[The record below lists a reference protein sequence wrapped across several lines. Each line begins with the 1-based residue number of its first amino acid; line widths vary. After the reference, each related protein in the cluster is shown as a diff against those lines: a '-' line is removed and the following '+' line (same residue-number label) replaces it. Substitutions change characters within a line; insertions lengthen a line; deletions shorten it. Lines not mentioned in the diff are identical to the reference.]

1 MELRHLGVAAG
12 LNLKALVVEDLRQ
25 LLDRLSLPLRD
36 QVRMKLMPY
45 RDLRDRPLPLNR
57 LKRRPSP

>member
-1 MELRHLGVAAG
+1 MELRHLGVAVG

-25 LLDRLSLPLRD
+25 LLNRLSLPLRN

-45 RDLRDRPLPLNR
+45 RYLGDRPLPPESPQA
-57 LKRRPSP
+57 RPSP